1 MAGFGRG
8 MHQCLKKLPPW
19 PDAGFPW
26 FPFLGTGGDIFLPN
40 PTKKHKSKAT
50 HAGLMSSKHRPSFRR
65 HLARVEAGT

>member
-8 MHQCLKKLPPW
+8 MHQCLKKLPAW
-19 PDAGFPW
+19 PDAGFPSLV
-26 FPFLGTGGDIFLPN
+26 PAGTFSPPI

-50 HAGLMSSKHRPSFRR
+50 HARLMSSKRRPSFRW